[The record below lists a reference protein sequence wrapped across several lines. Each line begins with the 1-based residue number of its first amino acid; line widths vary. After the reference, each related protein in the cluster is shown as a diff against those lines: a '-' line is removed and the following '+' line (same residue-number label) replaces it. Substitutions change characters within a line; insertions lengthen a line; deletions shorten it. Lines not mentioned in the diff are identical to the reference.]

1 LLLRILITKRKMKR
15 THTSNI
21 HHSVG
26 SEVSVSGFVHTLR
39 IQSKIIFLIVR
50 DVTGI
55 AQTVIEVS
63 SPAFEIAKN
72 LSHESVVT
80 ITGLVKEAKQ
90 APGGFEINVSGIEV
104 LSMADPELPIPVVNK
119 GGEET
124 DAPIRFDY
132 RWIDLRKPEKLKIF
146 KVWTS
151 LEKGFRKFWD
161 ENNFIQLYTPSFM
174 STPSETGAE
183 VFTVNYFD
191 RKAYL
196 AQSPQFY
203 KQMAMA
209 SGFEKVFIVG
219 PVFRAEESFTTR
231 HLTEFSGWDFEVS
244 YINSHHDVMDYEE
257 GMIVSGFENL
267 LREFPEL
274 DITVP
279 TRPFPRITMLKA
291 KEILA
296 GLNVPSGEEHD
307 LSPEEERAISE
318 YVKKEQNHD
327 FVFIMEYHK
336 SKSAFYHMRLEEGS
350 DRSRRA
356 DLLYRGIEVTT
367 LAQREHRVDILTKQ
381 AEEKGMSLE
390 PLTDYI
396 NFFRYGCPPHGGAG
410 IGPGR
415 FIMKILDLPNVRETA
430 YLPRDVKRLN
440 P

>member
-1 LLLRILITKRKMKR
+1 MKR
-15 THTSNI
+15 TYISNI
-21 HHSVG
+21 KDSVG
-26 SEVSVSGFVHTLR
+26 QEVLVKGFVHTLR
-39 IQSKIIFLIVR
+39 VQSKIIFLILR

-55 AQTVIEVS
+55 VQTVIEIS
-63 SPAFEIAKN
+63 SSAFSTAQN
-72 LSHESVVT
+72 LSSESV
-80 ITGLVKEAKQ
+80 ISIKGLVKETPQ
-90 APGGFEINVSGIEV
+90 APGGFEINVSDIEV
-104 LSMADPELPIPVVNK
+104 LSLADPELPIPVITK
-119 GGEET
+119 SGEET
-124 DAPIRFDY
+124 EAPIRLDY

-146 KVWTS
+146 KVWNE
-151 LEKGFRKFWD
+151 LERGFRQYWS
-161 ENNFIQLYTPSFM
+161 ENNFIQIYSPSFM

-209 SGFEKVFIVG
+209 SGFEKVFMTG

-231 HLTEFSGWDFEVS
+231 HLTEFTGWDFEIS
-244 YINSHHDVMDYEE
+244 YVDSHHDIMDAEE
-257 GMIVSGFENL
+257 GMIVSGFKAVLEK
-267 LREFPEL
+267 FPDM

-279 TRPFPRITMLKA
+279 MQPFPRITMVKA
-291 KEILA
+291 KEILS
-296 GLNVPSGEEHD
+296 GLGIASGEDHD

-318 YVKKEQNHD
+318 YVKKEMNHD

-367 LAQREHRVDILTKQ
+367 LAQREHRVDVLIKQ

-390 PLTDYI
+390 ALKDYI

-415 FIMKILDLPNVRETA
+415 FIMKILDLPNVREAT

>member
-1 LLLRILITKRKMKR
+1 MQR
-15 THTSNI
+15 TYIKDLAAQT
-21 HHSVG
+21 G
-26 SEVSVSGFVHTLR
+26 QEVTVSGFAQAVR
-39 IQSKIIFLIVR
+39 VQSKIIFLILR
-50 DVTGI
+50 DITGTI
-55 AQTVIEVS
+55 QTVIEAS
-63 SPAFEIAKN
+63 SEAFETAKN
-72 LSHESVVT
+72 LSTESVIT
-80 ITGLVKEAKQ
+80 LTGLVKEAPQ
-90 APGGFEINVSGIEV
+90 APGGIEINVSKMEV
-104 LSMADPELPIPVVNK
+104 LSAANPELPIPVVTK
-119 GGEET
+119 SGEET
-124 DAPIRFDY
+124 EAPIRFDF
-132 RWIDLRKPEKLKIF
+132 RWIDLRKPEKAKIF
-146 KVWTS
+146 KVWTE
-151 LEKGFRKFWD
+151 LERGFRKFWD
-161 ENNFIQLYTPSFM
+161 ENNFIQIYTPSFM
-174 STPSETGAE
+174 PTPSETGAE

-209 SGFEKVFIVG
+209 SGFERVFIVG

-231 HLTEFSGWDFEVS
+231 HLTEFTGWDFEVS
-244 YINSHHDVMDYEE
+244 YIQSHNDIMDFEE
-257 GMIVSGFENL
+257 GMIAEGFKAVLEK
-267 LREFPEL
+267 FPEM
-274 DITVP
+274 DIVVP
-279 TRPFPRITMLKA
+279 AQPFPRIPILKA

-296 GLNVPSGEEHD
+296 SLGIESGEEHD

-318 YVKKEQNHD
+318 YVKKEMNHE
-327 FVFIMEYHK
+327 FVFITEYHK

-367 LAQREHRVDILTKQ
+367 LAQREHRPEILKKQ

-396 NFFRYGCPPHGGAG
+396 NFFEYGCPPHGGAG

-415 FIMKILDLPNVRETA
+415 LVMKMLDLPNVREAT